1 VLPGTDAEGRPTCR
15 TCSGIR
21 LSVDCARCGIE
32 DILYRAA
39 TCWRCA
45 LDDEITGVLTGLD
58 GYIPAALVPLAV
70 AVRTMPRP
78 NSGITWLTN
87 PRVGTVL
94 SDLATGKTELTHEGL
109 DALPASRTVEYIRGL
124 LVEQKT
130 LPARN
135 EQVTAYSRW
144 LPAKLATIDDP
155 ERRRLIETFAQ
166 WHQLRLLRSVAP
178 AGPRTGASFLRAKQT
193 TTLAIELLEWLARR
207 GRTLGE
213 CSQED
218 VDAWFA
224 TGPSTR
230 CHSVRFLGWAIK
242 SRRVTGIKVPP
253 RPPPIRPTLGG
264 QERIQAIRRLLLD
277 GTVQLPW
284 RIAGG
289 LVLLFG
295 QTAQHIVELRT
306 DEVDVGDGQVRLRL
320 ADDWLFVPEPF
331 AALLRDYLERRSNM
345 ATAANPSSPWLFPG
359 AMPGRPITAELLV
372 IKLKATGVPVRASR
386 NGTWQQLV
394 REGPPSVLAKALG
407 ISATTA
413 MKHAERAGAGWQRY
427 AALHIELGA

>member
-1 VLPGTDAEGRPTCR
+1 MSAQPRKQRTRKTPDPGRFPPCFRCGECYQPQAHWSAGPVCAYCYDRAQRTNGSCAACAHEGVLPGTDAEGRPTCR

-144 LPAKLATIDDP
+144 LPAKLAAIDDP

-242 SRRVTGIKVPP
+242 SRRVTGSRCRRHRRRFDRHWADKSGS
-253 RPPPIRPTLGG
+253 RPSGG
-264 QERIQAIRRLLLD
+264 CFSTALCSCR
-277 GTVQLPW
+277 
-284 RIAGG
+284 GG
-289 LVLLFG
+289 SLAVLYCSL
-295 QTAQHIVELRT
+295 
-306 DEVDVGDGQVRLRL
+306 VRLPNTSSNFAPTKSMSAMVRSAFAWPTTGSWSPNRL
-320 ADDWLFVPEPF
+320 
-331 AALLRDYLERRSNM
+331 RRSCVITWNDDR
-345 ATAANPSSPWLFPG
+345 TWLPQPTRRRPGSSRERCP
-359 AMPGRPITAELLV
+359 AGR
-372 IKLKATGVPVRASR
+372 S
-386 NGTWQQLV
+386 
-394 REGPPSVLAKALG
+394 
-407 ISATTA
+407 
-413 MKHAERAGAGWQRY
+413 QRSY
-427 AALHIELGA
+427 L